1 MWSYNKR
8 SDLSDAVRELL
19 SNVKYR
25 SIQKRCKREIRRAE
39 WRHINSTTQEGL
51 DNNNTKPFWNFVK
64 ARRRDNVGV
73 SPLKVNGR
81 LFSNPENKVE
91 ILLKQF
97 KSAFS
102 SDNDNPPPNTKATNA
117 PPIQPIKIS
126 SQGIAKLLSDLQP
139 HKAPGPDCIP
149 NTVLKPCANNIA
161 PALSLIYQRSLDTGT
176 LPSDWFTANISAAF
190 KKGDRHLAENYRPIS
205 LTSMPCKIL
214 EHVICR
220 HLLNHLENNKILFL
234 TTLNHGFHSGYSCET
249 QLLTTVHD
257 FVTSFEN
264 NKQVDVAILDF
275 SKAFDTVP
283 HKKLLH
289 KLHQYGITGP
299 IHSWLQNFLTR
310 RTMRVV
316 VDGCCSDSTSVD
328 SGVPQGTVLG
338 PLLFLCYIN
347 NLPDSAVSQVRL
359 FADDCLLYRE
369 INTFQDHITLQQD
382 LKNLE
387 SWADTWG
394 MRLNATKCYI
404 LSINNKSNFRYSLN
418 NTILKEVPNNPYLGI
433 LLSQDLKWSDHIAS
447 ITKNANSTLGFLRRN
462 LRHCPTSCRRNSYL
476 SLVRS
481 VLEYGSVVWDPYLK
495 KDIDA
500 LERVQRRAAR
510 FIAGDYCSR
519 STGTVQRL
527 LNKLKLTE
535 LQDRRKQLRLILF
548 FKVVEG
554 LVPAIPADKLTKQQ
568 KPGRLIRSSTDK
580 NFISSNTIN
589 SYIRNNDR
597 CFVVHTCRTDQLR
610 NSFFCR
616 TVVEW
621 NHLDNNIVYSAS
633 VNSFRTAIS
642 Q

>member
-1 MWSYNKR
+1 M
-8 SDLSDAVRELL
+8 
-19 SNVKYR
+19 
-25 SIQKRCKREIRRAE
+25 
-39 WRHINSTTQEGL
+39 
-51 DNNNTKPFWNFVK
+51 
-64 ARRRDNVGV
+64 
-73 SPLKVNGR
+73 
-81 LFSNPENKVE
+81 E

-102 SDNDNPPPNTKATNA
+102 SDNDNLPPNTKATNA

-139 HKAPGPDCIP
+139 HEAPGPDCIP
-149 NTVLKPCANNIA
+149 NTVLKSCTNNIA

-176 LPSDWFTANISAAF
+176 LPSYWLTANISAAF
-190 KKGDRHLAENYRPIS
+190 KKGDRHLAENNRPIS
-205 LTSMPCKIL
+205 LTSVPCKIL

-220 HLLNHLENNKILFL
+220 HLLNHLENNKIL
-234 TTLNHGFHSGYSCET
+234 TTLNHRFRSGYSCET

-289 KLHQYGITGP
+289 KLRQYGITGP
-299 IHSWLQNFLTR
+299 IHSWLQNFLTG

-316 VDGCCSDSTSVD
+316 VDGYCSDSTSVD
-328 SGVPQGTVLG
+328 SGVPQETVLG

-347 NLPDSAVSQVRL
+347 DLPDPAVSQVRL

-394 MRLNATKCYI
+394 MRLNSTKCYI

-418 NTILKEVPNNPYLGI
+418 NTILKEVSNNPYLGI
-433 LLSQDLKWSDHIAS
+433 LLSQDLKWSDHIAN
-447 ITKNANSTLGFLRRN
+447 ITKKANSTLGFLRRN

-476 SLVRS
+476 SLIRS

-510 FIAGDYCSR
+510 FVTGDYHSR
-519 STGTVQRL
+519 STGTLQRL
-527 LNKLKLTE
+527 LNKLKLPE

-554 LVPAIPADKLTKQQ
+554 LVPAIPADKFTKQQ

-597 CFVVHTCRTDQLR
+597 C
-610 NSFFCR
+610 S
-616 TVVEW
+616 
-621 NHLDNNIVYSAS
+621 
-633 VNSFRTAIS
+633 
-642 Q
+642 